1 MESED
6 YHINHEHTEPSA
18 QCCKNCETS
27 FTGNFCP
34 QCGQSVKS
42 FEKPLR
48 LFIIDFTGNLFAF
61 DTRFWRSISA
71 VVLKPGSMVSD
82 YVTGKRIR
90 YMPPFRMYVFVSF
103 VFFLLLSYTTNKSL
117 QKNKNNLL
125 MYSNAIKPN
134 ASSSDTVEINVG
146 LPIVSEKT
154 ETINQQSM
162 QDSID
167 KVKVQ
172 SDDPGFRKRLKEI
185 TENPGLFVAKFLKY
199 LSWSVFILMPLYG
212 FFLWI
217 FFRKTERYY
226 VTHFLFAINQH
237 TILFMLLILIMLL
250 NIALPDKNVTIENFL
265 MLLLPVYALI
275 GARQLYKR
283 RWNSVLLRMLSAILL
298 YSIATLFGTAVVAYF
313 AFLK

>member
-6 YHINHEHTEPSA
+6 YYINHEQTEQSA
-18 QCCKNCETS
+18 QCCKNCETK
-27 FTGNFCP
+27 FDGNFCP

-125 MYSNAIKPN
+125 VYSNAIKSN
-134 ASSSDTVEINVG
+134 ASSSDTVEINSGIPGVY
-146 LPIVSEKT
+146 EKT
-154 ETINQQSM
+154 ETKNVESM
-162 QDSID
+162 QVSTDEL
-167 KVKVQ
+167 KVQ
-172 SDDPGFRKRLKEI
+172 SADPGFRKRLKEI
-185 TENPGLFVAKFLKY
+185 TENPG
-199 LSWSVFILMPLYG
+199 PL
-212 FFLWI
+212 L
-217 FFRKTERYY
+217 
-226 VTHFLFAINQH
+226 Q
-237 TILFMLLILIMLL
+237 
-250 NIALPDKNVTIENFL
+250 
-265 MLLLPVYALI
+265 
-275 GARQLYKR
+275 
-283 RWNSVLLRMLSAILL
+283 SS
-298 YSIATLFGTAVVAYF
+298 
-313 AFLK
+313 